1 MQNYQWTISPGG
13 IINYGSGTD
22 QLTVSWIISG
32 NQSVSVTYTSPV
44 GCNPTSPTVL
54 NVTVNPYPDPAG
66 PITGSSSVCPEE
78 NNVVYSVAPINNAST
93 YVWALPTGASIGS
106 GAGTDS
112 ITVDF
117 SLGAVSGIIYVWG
130 NNSCGDGINSPP
142 FYVTVDPLPG
152 PAGTIT
158 GASDVCVGTSGVAY
172 SVTAIPNAT
181 GYDWIVPSGVVIT
194 SGNNTNTIITD
205 FTPLSVSGIITV
217 EGTNQCGTGSVSPP
231 FFVTVNPIP
240 ATPVVTNIG
249 DTLQSSSP
257 TGNQWYF
264 EGNII
269 SGATSQ
275 DYIAT
280 QDGYYWDV
288 VTINGCS
295 SDTSNHKLIIVT
307 GIDPHSSAS
316 INIYPVPNDGK
327 FNVTISTT
335 RNDKIKISVYNSLGI
350 KIYEE
355 SDVKVN
361 SSIQKSIDLRPVSD
375 GVYFLIIDNSNNK
388 FVKKIVIDKVL

>member
-1 MQNYQWTISPGG
+1 M
-13 IINYGSGTD
+13 
-22 QLTVSWIISG
+22 
-32 NQSVSVTYTSPV
+32 
-44 GCNPTSPTVL
+44 
-54 NVTVNPYPDPAG
+54 
-66 PITGSSSVCPEE
+66 SSHQETTQ
-78 NNVVYSVAPINNAST
+78 I
-93 YVWALPTGASIGS
+93 
-106 GAGTDS
+106 
-112 ITVDF
+112 
-117 SLGAVSGIIYVWG
+117 
-130 NNSCGDGINSPP
+130 
-142 FYVTVDPLPG
+142 
-152 PAGTIT
+152 TIT
-158 GASDVCVGTSGVAY
+158 
-172 SVTAIPNAT
+172 
-181 GYDWIVPSGVVIT
+181 
-194 SGNNTNTIITD
+194 TD
-205 FTPLSVSGIITV
+205 FTPSAVSGIITV

-240 ATPVVTNIG
+240 PTPVVTNIG

-269 SGATSQ
+269 PGATSQ
-275 DYIAT
+275 EYIAT

-288 VTINGCS
+288 VTLNGCS

-307 GIDPHSSAS
+307 GIDSHSSAS
-316 INIYPVPNDGK
+316 INVYPVPNDGK

-375 GVYFLIIDNSNNK
+375 GVYFLIIENSNNK